1 MAHYKKL
8 GYNHIFIYD
17 NNEPN
22 TENFSDILK
31 DEIKKGFVSIINYI
45 GYRGSNNSSQH
56 EAYYDCYKRNKLHFD
71 WLSFFD
77 FDEFLEIKP
86 KNITIQEFLG
96 NNLYKNCQNIKINW
110 LIYESDNES
119 LYYDNKP
126 LQLRFN
132 KPIFNHIANKH
143 IKSTVKGHEK
153 ENYWS
158 KWTTPHS
165 SSNQF
170 IACSSSGR
178 RIDSKTPFLEPPE
191 YEYAEIKHYGRKSFE
206 EYCKKL
212 KRGWPDS
219 TNSNLWIIDLI
230 KNNQNNINKLNII
243 KNIFNITK

>member
-17 NNEPN
+17 NNDPN

-56 EAYYDCYKRNKLHFD
+56 EAYYDCYKKNKLHFD

-77 FDEFLEIKP
+77 FDEFLELKP

-110 LIYESDNES
+110 LIYESDNKS

-143 IKSTVKGHEK
+143 IKSTVKGHVK

-178 RIDSKTPFLEPPE
+178 IIDSKTPFLEPPE

-219 TNSNLWIIDLI
+219 TNSNLWIINLI

-243 KNIFNITK
+243 TKIFNITK